1 MKKGYNLESSKLFQ
15 RVLKIGINKSLALQ
29 WIGDD
34 IDMVDKDPE
43 NEPILIDTI
52 KNYTSEQKAKIS
64 YDDAVLN
71 FD

>member
-1 MKKGYNLESSKLFQ
+1 
-15 RVLKIGINKSLALQ
+15 
-29 WIGDD
+29 
-34 IDMVDKDPE
+34 MVDKDPE

-71 FD
+71 FDQIP